1 MTAQHQL
8 LAKGTEVIEG
18 LLPGFTEAVV
28 RAGGNMV
35 TPFNM
40 KMVRWHSLQHENGS
54 LAPNTNFVPSA

>member
-1 MTAQHQL
+1 MIAQHQL
-8 LAKGTEVIEG
+8 LAKGTEVIED

-40 KMVRWHSLQHENGS
+40 KMVRRHLT
-54 LAPNTNFVPSA
+54 PTFVPSA